1 MSHPRHEQGRRTR
14 GTAALFLPVLFAVQ
28 GCYDDTPLNVAPH
41 VDLRKFQGTW
51 YEIAKL
57 PRTTQAGCTGTVASY
72 KLEPN
77 GDLAVESH
85 CHTGGLEGP
94 VKSMT
99 ATGKVPDPAVP
110 AKLALNFGGFYGDY
124 FILEVGTNYE
134 FAVVGHPS
142 REYLWILS
150 RTPTLSPPL
159 LAAAL
164 TRAQT
169 EKFDVDRLEYTLQ
182 PL

>member
-1 MSHPRHEQGRRTR
+1 
-14 GTAALFLPVLFAVQ
+14 LFAVQ
-28 GCYDDTPLNVAPH
+28 GCYDDAPLDVAPN

-57 PRTTQAGCTGTVASY
+57 PRTTQTGCTGTVASY
-72 KLEPN
+72 RLEPS

-85 CHTGGLEGP
+85 CHTGTLDGP

-99 ATGKVPDPAVP
+99 ATGKVTDPAVP

-124 FILEVGTNYE
+124 FILEVGANYE

-150 RTPTLSPPL
+150 RTPKLDAPL
-159 LAAAL
+159 LDAAL
-164 TRAQT
+164 ARART
-169 EKFDVDRLEYTLQ
+169 EKFDVDRLEYTVQ

>member
-1 MSHPRHEQGRRTR
+1 MI
-14 GTAALFLPVLFAVQ
+14 ALLLPVLFAVQ
-28 GCYDDTPLNVAPH
+28 GCYDDTPLNVAPN

-51 YEIAKL
+51 YEIARL
-57 PRTTQAGCTGTVASY
+57 PRTTQTGCMGTVASY
-72 KLEPN
+72 QLKPN

-85 CHTGGLEGP
+85 CHTGALDGP

-99 ATGKVPDPAVP
+99 ATGKVPDPSVP

-124 FILEVGTNYE
+124 FILEVGTKYE

-150 RTPTLSPPL
+150 RTPKLDPSL
-159 LAAAL
+159 LEAAL
-164 TRAQT
+164 TRARV
-169 EKFDVDRLEYTLQ
+169 EKFDVDRLEYTVQ

>member
-1 MSHPRHEQGRRTR
+1 MIPSLTGRPRVGRCFI
-14 GTAALFLPVLFAVQ
+14 ALTLLTFVATH
-28 GCYDDTPLNVAPH
+28 GCYDDTPLNVAPA
-41 VDLRKFQGTW
+41 VDLGRFQGTW

-57 PRTTQAGCTGTVASY
+57 PRTTQADCTGTVASY
-72 KLEPN
+72 RLQPN
-77 GDLAVESH
+77 GDFDVESH
-85 CHTGGLEGP
+85 CHLGQLDGP

-124 FILEVGTNYE
+124 WILAVGQNYE
-134 FAVVGHPS
+134 FALVGHPS

-150 RTPTLSPPL
+150 RTPKLGGDE

-164 TRAQT
+164 THARD
-169 EKFDVDRLEYTLQ
+169 EKFDVERLEYTVQGL
-182 PL
+182 

>member
-1 MSHPRHEQGRRTR
+1 MSASSFGSRYLALSVAVIALV
-14 GTAALFLPVLFAVQ
+14 AAQ
-28 GCYDDTPLNVAPH
+28 GCYDDTPLDVAPT
-41 VDLRKFQGTW
+41 VDLARFQGKW

-57 PRTTQAGCTGTVASY
+57 PRVTEANCTGTVASY
-72 KLEPN
+72 TLESN
-77 GDLAVESH
+77 GALAVESH
-85 CHTGGLEGP
+85 CRLGTFEGP

-99 ATGKVPDPAVP
+99 ATAKVPDPAVP

-124 FILEVGTNYE
+124 WILEVGKSYE

-150 RTPTLSPPL
+150 RTPHLDGVS

-164 TRAQT
+164 ARARD
-169 EKFDVDRLEYTLQ
+169 EKFDVDRLEYTVQ
-182 PL
+182 VP